1 MMGTSHFASG
11 ILTSSLV
18 ALAGELPPA
27 SAVVFIAVTA
37 VCSLLPDF
45 DHPDAMLPRM
55 FGWPGR
61 ALAAVI
67 SGLFG
72 HRTLTHSFLGMGLL
86 TLGMAFIPGLPL
98 YVAGAVLLGCA
109 THILG
114 DMLTISGVPLFWPHG
129 RDFRIGW
136 MRTDGHFET
145 LVMRP
150 LLTIAAVASLG
161 LVVAVNT

>member
-11 ILTSSLV
+11 VIAGSLV
-18 ALAGELPPA
+18 ALAGDLSPA
-27 SAVVFIAVTA
+27 SAVAFIAVTA

-61 ALAAVI
+61 ALAAII

-72 HRTLTHSFLGMGLL
+72 HRTLTHSVLGVGLL
-86 TLGMAFIPGLPL
+86 SAGMAFIPHFPS
-98 YVAGAVLLGCA
+98 YCYWAVILGCV
-109 THILG
+109 THVLG
-114 DMLTISGVPLFWPHG
+114 DMLTISGVPLLWPFG
-129 RDFRIGW
+129 RKFRLGW

-150 LLTIAAVASLG
+150 LLTIGAVASLG
-161 LVVAVNT
+161 LVVAQSV